1 MSFGDNPELD
11 AVNEMLAAIGEDPIG
26 GLELMPPS
34 ANTALHLLRVTARD
48 MQEEGHWFNTEKGYV
63 LLPDTDGYILIP
75 PGILRFEGE
84 DRDVVDRGGRL
95 YDLEN
100 KTLTFTSGVSLE
112 VILNLPWRDLPPV
125 ARRYFTAIAT
135 ERFVEAF
142 PGSPGV
148 TEARNR
154 NLLRA
159 RAAFQRA
166 EVDNANHNL
175 LQNQGVLN
183 MMRRS

>member
-11 AVNEMLAAIGEDPIG
+11 AINEMLAAIGEDPIG

-34 ANTALHLLRVTARD
+34 ANTAHHILQVTSQA
-48 MQEEGHWFNTEKGYV
+48 MQEEGHWFNTEHNYT
-63 LLPDTDGYILIP
+63 LLPDISGTIRIPLNILSLDG
-75 PGILRFEGE
+75 EE
-84 DRDVVDRGGRL
+84 DNVVARGARL
-95 YDLEN
+95 YDLDRQSYE
-100 KTLTFTSGVSLE
+100 FTSGVPCVVVLY
-112 VILNLPWRDLPPV
+112 LPWNDLPVV

-166 EVDNANHNL
+166 EVDNADHNL
-175 LQNQGVLN
+175 LTNLSIAS
-183 MMRRS
+183 MMRRG

>member
-34 ANTALHLLRVTARD
+34 ANTAHHILQVTSQA
-48 MQEEGHWFNTEKGYV
+48 MQEEGHWFNTEDNYV
-63 LLPDTDGYILIP
+63 LIP
-75 PGILRFEGE
+75 NTAGTIQVPSSILRLDGE
-84 DRDVVDRGGRL
+84 EADVVQRGGRL

-100 KTLTFTSGVSLE
+100 RTYTFSSGVPCT
-112 VILNLPWRDLPPV
+112 VVHFLPWNELPVV

-166 EVDNANHNL
+166 EVDNADHNVL
-175 LQNQGVLN
+175 TNQSITN